1 MVPRKKKYESGEAAN
16 FMTRKRA
23 LKKLQLTLKVR
34 STYISLLNQLFRQN
48 LKYLLMLL
56 IKVFIHSHHY
66 QIKRGQQ
73 SARIHCNDGGGCI
86 SNPNCLIDLKGTFAY
101 LC

>member
-1 MVPRKKKYESGEAAN
+1 
-16 FMTRKRA
+16 
-23 LKKLQLTLKVR
+23 
-34 STYISLLNQLFRQN
+34 
-48 LKYLLMLL
+48 MLL

-66 QIKRGQQ
+66 QIKGGQQ